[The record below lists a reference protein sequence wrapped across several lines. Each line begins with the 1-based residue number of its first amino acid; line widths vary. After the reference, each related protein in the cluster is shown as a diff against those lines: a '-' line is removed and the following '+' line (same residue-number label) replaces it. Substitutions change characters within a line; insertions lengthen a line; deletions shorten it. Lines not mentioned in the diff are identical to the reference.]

1 MDELQQ
7 RNQHGLQPLQKYFL
21 KIDKANTIEEFEKV
35 IIEFG
40 RQGVNNPFYFWQ
52 INPDLKDSQQ
62 YAVYFDGG

>member
-1 MDELQQ
+1 MNWQQ

-40 RQGVNNPFYFWQ
+40 RQGVNNPFIF
-52 INPDLKDSQQ
+52 
-62 YAVYFDGG
+62 GR